1 MKSLDEKFD
10 ILEKKIKEPGFRQNR
25 GVSNEVKYFIFDYPA
40 ADELKVRSRINYIQN
55 KNDASSDDY
64 TIQVF
69 DLYEIMLDIL
79 KSKGRLEKCFELEK
93 SKGFDKLCHGI
104 SNLLKVNSTDGLII
118 RYIDEH
124 LLENAIV
131 FITGVGKCYP
141 IIRSHTILNNLH
153 MVIDYVPVVLFYPG
167 KYNGQELMLF
177 DGEIKDDNYYRA
189 FRIDE

>member
-10 ILEKKIKEPGFRQNR
+10 ILENKIKEPGFRQNR

-40 ADELKVRSRINYIQN
+40 ADELKVRSRINYIRN
-55 KNDASSDDY
+55 KNEVSSDDY
-64 TIQVF
+64 TLQVF

-118 RYIDEH
+118 RYIEEH
-124 LLENAIV
+124 LSENAIV

-153 MVIDYVPVVLFYPG
+153 MVIDCVPVVLFYPG

>member
-1 MKSLDEKFD
+1 MTSLDEKFD
-10 ILEKKIKEPGFRQNR
+10 LLEKKIKEPDFRQNR
-25 GVSNEVKYFIFDYPA
+25 GVSNEVKYYIFDYSA
-40 ADELKVRSRINYIQN
+40 ADELKVRNRINYIRN
-55 KNDASSDDY
+55 KNKTYSSEY
-64 TIQVF
+64 AIQVF
-69 DLYEIMLDIL
+69 DLYDIMINML

-104 SNLLKVNSTDGLII
+104 SNMLQVNSTNGLII
-118 RYIDEH
+118 RYIEEH
-124 LLENAIV
+124 LSNNAIV

-167 KYNGQELMLF
+167 KYNGQELVLF

>member
-1 MKSLDEKFD
+1 MMSLDQKFD
-10 ILEKKIKEPGFRQNR
+10 RLAMKIKDPNFRQNR
-25 GVSNEVKYFIFDYPA
+25 GVSNEVKYYIFDYSP
-40 ADELKVRSRINYIQN
+40 ADELNVRERISCIKN
-55 KNDASSDDY
+55 KNESSSDDF
-64 TIQVF
+64 TVQIF
-69 DLYEIMLDIL
+69 DLYDIMIDIL
-79 KSKGRLEKCFELEK
+79 KSKGRLEKCFELER

-104 SNLLKVNSTDGLII
+104 SNLLRVNSTDGLII
-118 RYIDEH
+118 RYIEER
-124 LLENAIV
+124 LSENAIV

-141 IIRSHTILNNLH
+141 IIRAHTILNNLH

>member
-10 ILEKKIKEPGFRQNR
+10 ILEKKIKEPAFRQNS
-25 GVSNEVKYFIFDYPA
+25 GVSNEVKYYIFDYSA
-40 ADELKVRSRINYIQN
+40 ADELKVRSRINYIRN
-55 KNDASSDDY
+55 KNEASSTDY
-64 TIQVF
+64 TIQIF

-118 RYIDEH
+118 RYIEEH
-124 LLENAIV
+124 LLDDAIV

>member
-40 ADELKVRSRINYIQN
+40 VDELKVRSRINHIRS
-55 KNDASSDDY
+55 KNEASSDDY

-118 RYIDEH
+118 RYIEEH
-124 LLENAIV
+124 LSEDAIV